1 MTTTPT
7 IAEVADEI
15 GAMLEALPDW
25 EERFGAIMAMGKE
38 LAQFPEERRLDDFII
53 KGCQSRV
60 WLYPELV
67 GGRIHFHADSDALIV
82 KGLVAVVIRI
92 MQDRTPQEILA
103 APKDI
108 PERLGLAQHLSQN
121 RSSGLASMLKQ
132 IRLYAVAL
140 SMRTSS

>member
-1 MTTTPT
+1 MTSTPT
-7 IAEVADEI
+7 IAEATDQI

-25 EERFGAIMAMGKE
+25 EERFGTIMAIGKE
-38 LAQFPEERRLDDFII
+38 LAAYPEEHRSDDFLI

-82 KGLVAVVIRI
+82 KGLVAVVVRI